1 MFLYANAPYEGLSG
15 GAIAGIVV
23 GSVAFVSLGCFA
35 LRWFVI
41 KKKSLLNLQESHV
54 WEFIPNDA
62 MRVKGFVFLVR
73 QRATKDAVQSQAMA
87 FWYNYSRERVGEYR
101 KITAEQAYEMMNTQ
115 EVVIVDVRT
124 QSEYDEGHIQN
135 AVLIPNE
142 TIGSDSPT
150 NLPDKN
156 AIILVYCRSGRR
168 SEEAARKL
176 VNLGYVSVYDFGGIN
191 DWTYGTV
198 TD

>member
-1 MFLYANAPYEGLSG
+1 
-15 GAIAGIVV
+15 
-23 GSVAFVSLGCFA
+23 
-35 LRWFVI
+35 
-41 KKKSLLNLQESHV
+41 
-54 WEFIPNDA
+54 
-62 MRVKGFVFLVR
+62 
-73 QRATKDAVQSQAMA
+73 
-87 FWYNYSRERVGEYR
+87 
-101 KITAEQAYEMMNTQ
+101 MMNTQ

-124 QSEYDEGHIQN
+124 QSEYDEGHI
-135 AVLIPNE
+135 PNE
-142 TIGSDSPT
+142 TIGSDLPA